1 VKFKRILIAN
11 RGEIAVRIINACK
24 ELGIE
29 AVAVYS
35 EADKDSLHVQLAD
48 EAICIGPPPL
58 SESYLNASRIISA
71 AEITDCDAIHP
82 GYGMFAENPDFAEM
96 VITSGFKFIG
106 PSPSIIEK
114 MGDKIYAKNIM
125 KQAGVNVVP
134 GSENPVKDVKEGI
147 EIAKEIGFPV
157 LIKAAGGGG
166 GRGMRI
172 VRNEKDFEVNFTLAK
187 AEALAAFKDERV
199 YIEKFIENPKHIE
212 VQVAGDGKETYLHF
226 FERECSIQRRHQ
238 KLIEEAPSPSIGEKE
253 RKKLTEMAVKGIK
266 YLKYDSVGTMEFIM
280 DENKNFYFIEMNTRI
295 QVEHPVTEFITGI
308 DLIKLQIKIAEE
320 GKIDLK
326 QDEINMKGHSI
337 ELRINA
343 EDPKKGFLPSPGKIE
358 KLHFPGGPG
367 VRIDSYIYQGYKIPS
382 FYDSLIAKLIVYGIE
397 REEAIKRIERCL
409 NEIKIEG
416 IQTTI
421 PFYKFLIKKEKFLK
435 GTYTTNF
442 VEEIINEY
450 LSL

>member
-1 VKFKRILIAN
+1 
-11 RGEIAVRIINACK
+11 
-24 ELGIE
+24 
-29 AVAVYS
+29 
-35 EADKDSLHVQLAD
+35 
-48 EAICIGPPPL
+48 
-58 SESYLNASRIISA
+58 
-71 AEITDCDAIHP
+71 
-82 GYGMFAENPDFAEM
+82 
-96 VITSGFKFIG
+96 
-106 PSPSIIEK
+106 